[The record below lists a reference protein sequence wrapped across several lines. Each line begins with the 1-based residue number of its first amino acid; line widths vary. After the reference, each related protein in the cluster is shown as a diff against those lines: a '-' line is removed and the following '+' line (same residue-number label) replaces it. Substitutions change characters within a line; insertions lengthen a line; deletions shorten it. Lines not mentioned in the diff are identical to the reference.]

1 VDRKHRVI
9 IASHSP
15 RRQRLIV
22 GAGAAALA
30 LTAFGIYSYTRAT
43 TVSDFERARTE
54 RDQLADERRAL
65 SRDLRMARA
74 ENQALKEQ
82 VAYLGR
88 SQEIDGAAC
97 GSVKQSL
104 TSLQAEA
111 SDLREQLAFYRGIV
125 SPQESQAGVRVYD
138 FKVAK
143 TLEANLYKFDLVLIQ
158 SVRNDKRTGG
168 NIEVTLEGLRGTQKQ
183 TLRLKELVTDPKP
196 DMVFSFKYFEEFSGG
211 FQLPEGF
218 RPLRAVVSLEPQGE
232 GVPTVEDE
240 YEWGK
245 IIQEARAT

>member
-1 VDRKHRVI
+1 MDRRHRVI
-9 IASHSP
+9 IASHHP
-15 RRQRLIV
+15 RRRWFVV
-22 GAGAAALA
+22 GGSTAAIALF
-30 LTAFGIYSYTRAT
+30 AFGLYSYTRAT
-43 TVSDFERARTE
+43 TVSEFERARSE
-54 RDQLADERRAL
+54 RDQLADERRTL
-65 SRDLRMARA
+65 TRDLRAARA
-74 ENQALKEQ
+74 ENQTLRDQ

-138 FKVAK
+138 FKVVK
-143 TLEANLYKFDLVLIQ
+143 TAQPAVFRFDLVLIQ
-158 SVRNDKRTGG
+158 SVRHDKRIGG
-168 NIEVTLEGLRGTQKQ
+168 EINVSIEGLKGNQKQ
-183 TLRLKELVTDPKP
+183 MLKLRELLTEPKP
-196 DMVFSFKYFEEFSGG
+196 DMVFSFKYFEEFSGS
-211 FQLPEGF
+211 FKLPEGF
-218 RPLRAVVSLEPQGE
+218 RPLRAVVALEAQGD
-232 GVPTVEDE
+232 GVPTIEDE